1 MIDVTGLISLLA
13 SGILLQIDSQYE
25 MAIGEW
31 LWQCGEYLDVRIYAT
46 ILM

>member
-1 MIDVTGLISLLA
+1 MIDIMSLISLLA

-25 MAIGEW
+25 MAVGQW
-31 LWQCGEYLDVRIYAT
+31 LWKCGEYLDVRVYMT